1 MNRLYR
7 AHCCLFDRL
16 LMFQSDELLARYGDD
31 MRAVFRD
38 QLQDAWQEGTTAILR
53 VWSEILAETIALTA
67 PRYAA
72 RLRLLLAASILASGL
87 TAGTALGFCA
97 LEPSPIVHACS
108 QEGSPPQGSP
118 QGSPQGEQSGSLVR
132 LSNGHQMFLECSGDP
147 NMGPTVILA
156 NGRGLGTADA
166 WALVQQKVPPSIQTC
181 SYDAM
186 GAGQSDKIQESHSID
201 QVISEMHDLFQAA
214 LPKQPY
220 VLVGASAGGVLV
232 RRYEQEYSHEVA
244 GLVFVDSAHEEME
257 WRDAAISKEFDPNWN
272 NPLSLR
278 ENGFLP
284 DKEKLAWHA
293 DIPLIVL
300 ERSERAPCSAFP
312 GLSQQQ
318 CDAINDEWHN
328 FQVDLARRSRYG
340 QLRTVAGSG
349 HRMHQQRPDAIADAI
364 RDVVKQIRPES
375 AGRAG

>member
-16 LMFQSDELLARYGDD
+16 LTLHSDDLLARYGDE
-31 MRAVFRD
+31 MRAVFREA
-38 QLQDAWQEGTTAILR
+38 LQDAWLEGTTGILR
-53 VWSEILAETIALTA
+53 VWSDILAETIALTT

-72 RLRLLLAASILASGL
+72 RLCLVLAASVLASGL
-87 TAGTALGFCA
+87 AVGTALGFCR
-97 LEPSPIVHACS
+97 LEPSPIVHACFQKES
-108 QEGSPPQGSP
+108 HPPASP
-118 QGSPQGEQSGSLVR
+118 QSETSGSLVR
-132 LSNGHQMFLECSGDP
+132 LPNGHQMFLECSGEP
-147 NMGPTVILA
+147 NAAPTVILA

-166 WALVQQKVPPSIQTC
+166 WAPVQQKLPPSVRTC

-186 GAGQSDKIQESHSID
+186 GAGRSDHVQESHPID
-201 QVISEMHDLFQAA
+201 QVVSEMHDLFEAA
-214 LPKQPY
+214 PLKQPY

-232 RRYEQEYSHEVA
+232 RRYQQEHPHEVA

-257 WRDAAISKEFDPNWN
+257 WRDAAISKQFDPNWN
-272 NPLSLR
+272 DPISLR
-278 ENGFLP
+278 DNGFLP
-284 DKEKLAWHA
+284 DNEKLAWHA
-293 DIPLIVL
+293 DIPVIVL

-340 QLRTVAGSG
+340 QLRTIAGSG

-364 RDVVKQIRPES
+364 LDVVKQIRSES
-375 AGRAG
+375 H